1 MNKNFIMFGLFA
13 MALSMAACSQDDL
26 ASELNEVEAIEGV
39 AEAPEVVSGYA
50 SSTRSV
56 VVEDGEEFSFTNK
69 EKHYCC
75 HMHYGIQCFRHSFA
89 RGKAWC

>member
-1 MNKNFIMFGLFA
+1 MNKNFIKFGLFA

-50 SSTRSV
+50 ASTRSV
-56 VVEDGEEFSFTNK
+56 YQIPVFS
-69 EKHYCC
+69 
-75 HMHYGIQCFRHSFA
+75 IRHPA
-89 RGKAWC
+89 APGRV